1 MSESDRRSNCSSGGL
16 LGSDVIV
23 GHGQRDTD
31 HDQRTDDGP
40 EASLATRIMATSAA
54 SGVTARRPPILGD
67 PFTSGMPNDGHVS
80 PVFGPPV

>member
-1 MSESDRRSNCSSGGL
+1 MSEPDRRSNCSSGSL
-16 LGSDVIV
+16 LGPDVIDP
-23 GHGQRDTD
+23 GQCDTN
-31 HDQRTDDGP
+31 HDQRTDDGL
-40 EASLATRIMATSAA
+40 EASLATRIMATSAT